1 MTIKKKLEV
10 FRAGT
15 HTAMSG
21 QSLIFTA
28 SNIRAIVENYD
39 PKVHEAP
46 IVVGH
51 PQTDLPAYGWV
62 SALGLNAS
70 GVIEATPSQVEA
82 QFAEMVNAG
91 RFKKISS
98 SLFPPG
104 HPAHPLKG
112 KPGGD
117 EYYLKHVGF
126 LGAAAPAV
134 PGLKQASFAGNEGC
148 IEMEFA
154 ASELPDFGDSPDVGG
169 FLSGLAKLFA
179 SFVTNGGREPA
190 NPKPALPP
198 VIKHEDEIDMAT
210 AEENKAREDALAK
223 REKEIADREAA
234 FAAAEKT
241 RQEAQAKA
249 RLDDATEFC
258 ASLVKAGQL
267 KPADT
272 PKLAGALAVI
282 AALDPV
288 SYANGDGTT
297 ATASPSSVIRAALG
311 NLGKVANF
319 AEKSGGDKADPPVAK
334 RGSATGPDGVAFAA
348 DELDLDAKA
357 QAYAAQ
363 HNVDYF
369 TAVQRVQAQSAA
381 A

>member
-28 SNIRAIVENYD
+28 SNIRAIVDNYD

-62 SALGLNAS
+62 SALALNAN
-70 GVIEATPSQVEA
+70 GVIEATPNEVEP
-82 QFAEMVNAG
+82 QFASLVNAG

-117 EYYLKHVGF
+117 EFYLKHVGF

-134 PGLKQASFAGNEGC
+134 TGLKQASFAGNEGC
-148 IEMEFA
+148 LEVEFA
-154 ASELPDFGDSPDVGG
+154 ASDLPDFGDSPEVGG
-169 FLSGLAKLFA
+169 FLSWLAKSFA
-179 SFVTNGGREPA
+179 SFVTNGGQLPA
-190 NPKPALPP
+190 NTKPAAPP
-198 VIKHEDEIDMAT
+198 APKHEDEIDMAT
-210 AEENKAREDALAK
+210 AEEIKAQELALAK
-223 REKEIADREAA
+223 REKDIADREAA
-234 FAAAEKT
+234 FAAQEKT
-241 RQEAQAKA
+241 RKEGEAKA

-258 ASLVKAGQL
+258 AGLVKTGQL

-282 AALDPV
+282 ASLDPV
-288 SYANGDGTT
+288 SYSNGDGTT

-311 NLGKVANF
+311 ALGKVTNF
-319 AEKSGGDKADPPVAK
+319 SEQSGGGKEDPPRPK
-334 RGSATGPDGVAFAA
+334 RGAATGPDGVQFAA

-369 TAVQRVQAQSAA
+369 TAVQRVQAQTSAA
-381 A
+381 